1 MNAPALLVILPFLE
15 NVWISTNA
23 QETAAFAEKI
33 AFAETLMEATL
44 AFALLALS

>member
-1 MNAPALLVILPFLE
+1 MNAPALPVTLPFLE

-23 QETAAFAEKI
+23 QEIKTFAAKT

-44 AFALLALS
+44 VFALLASS